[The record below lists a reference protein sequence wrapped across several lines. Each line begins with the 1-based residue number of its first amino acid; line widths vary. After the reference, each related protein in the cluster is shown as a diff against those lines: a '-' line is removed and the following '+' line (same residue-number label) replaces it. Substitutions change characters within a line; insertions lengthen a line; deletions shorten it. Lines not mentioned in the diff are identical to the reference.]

1 MNIEFE
7 SFEKLLRVAGDLPAM
22 PIAVINADELHVL
35 EGACKAA
42 EAGYIDPV
50 LIGDEAVIRR
60 LLATITSAQ
69 EFRIIHA
76 PDDDAMAEKGVEL
89 IESSQVKALMK
100 GHIHTDE
107 FLHPILAHHMQ
118 GKKRISHVFL
128 ADMKTYPK
136 LLYITDAAININ
148 PDLSAKLGIVQNAI
162 DMSLTMGVDVPK
174 VAVLS
179 AVEVV
184 NPAIPSTIDAA
195 CLAKMAER
203 GQITGGIVDGPL
215 AFDNAI
221 PAESARVKG
230 IKSPVCG
237 DVDILVVPDL
247 VSGNILAKDLEYL
260 AGARLA
266 GFVMGTNVPIVL
278 TSRSDPVEARVI
290 SCAVATLMSSRMTSK
305 SDVVG
310 TVRGRSAI
318 PSCL

>member
-1 MNIEFE
+1 MSVEFE
-7 SFEKLLRVAGDLPAM
+7 NFEKLLQAVKDLPAL
-22 PIAVINADELHVL
+22 PIAVIDADELHVL

-50 LIGDEAVIRR
+50 LIGDEAVIRN
-60 LLATITSAQ
+60 LLTTITSAQ

-76 PDDDAMAEKGVEL
+76 PNDDAMAAKGVEL

-128 ADMKTYPK
+128 ADLKTYPK
-136 LLYITDAAININ
+136 LLYITDAAINIK
-148 PDLSAKLGIVQNAI
+148 PDLSAKVGIVQNAI
-162 DMSLTMGVDVPK
+162 DMSLIMGVDVPK

-221 PAESARVKG
+221 SAESAQLKG
-230 IKSPVCG
+230 IKSPVSG
-237 DVDILVVPDL
+237 DVDILVAPDL

-266 GFVMGTNVPIVL
+266 GFVMGTKVPIIL
-278 TSRSDPVEARVI
+278 NSRSDSVEARVI
-290 SCAVATLMSSRMTSK
+290 SCVVAALMSSRMASK
-305 SDVVG
+305 SN
-310 TVRGRSAI
+310 
-318 PSCL
+318 